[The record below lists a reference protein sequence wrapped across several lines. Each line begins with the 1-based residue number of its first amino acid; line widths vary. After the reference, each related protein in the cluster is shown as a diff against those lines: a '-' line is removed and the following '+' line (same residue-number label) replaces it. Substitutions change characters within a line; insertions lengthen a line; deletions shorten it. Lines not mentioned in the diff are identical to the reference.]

1 MRPDHI
7 LCDEATSALDPAST
21 ISVLDVLRRI
31 NEETGV
37 TIVVITH
44 SMEVVERICSNVA
57 VLEAGHVVEQG
68 SVAQVFGNR
77 RPRLPRRFWGGRA
90 GMDKVKAFVDQF
102 GELLA
107 QGTIDTLLMLC
118 ISTAIAYVFGTVIG
132 VILYVAYLND
142 YNEKNDESLVV
153 VAKAHYEPYGIYAGK
168 SSDLANIADGAE
180 IAVPNDP
187 SNEARAL
194 LPLQQAGLITLMN
207 PDDIAAT
214 PNDIVGNPHH
224 IKFREIEAAATPRA
238 LQDVD
243 FAAVNGNY
251 AIEAGLHAS
260 DALVVE
266 KASDA
271 VLDQYANIIA
281 TRPELAS
288 DERLLALAEVLA
300 SADFAAYLEKNFGQ
314 DVLTGPYRGASQRR
328 ARSSCITCPPTITP
342 RLCPSLS
349 RGRARRSGL
358 RA

>member
-1 MRPDHI
+1 MTNISRRDF
-7 LCDEATSALDPAST
+7 LAASFGLVATGALAACGGGSSSSAAASAADASATSSAAADAAASKVLTIAATPEPHAKILTEFAAPALAEKGIELQVKEFTDYVQP
-21 ISVLDVLRRI
+21 
-31 NEETGV
+31 N
-37 TIVVITH
+37 
-44 SMEVVERICSNVA
+44 EVVWN
-57 VLEAGHVVEQG
+57 
-68 SVAQVFGNR
+68 
-77 RPRLPRRFWGGRA
+77 
-90 GMDKVKAFVDQF
+90 
-102 GELLA
+102 GE
-107 QGTIDTLLMLC
+107 ID
-118 ISTAIAYVFGTVIG
+118 ANYFQH
-132 VILYVAYLND
+132 VAYLND
-142 YNEKNDESLVV
+142 YNEKNGESLVV

-194 LPLQQAGLITLMN
+194 LLLQQAGLITLKN

-214 PNDIVGNPHH
+214 PNDIVDNPHN

-314 DVLTGPYRGASQRR
+314 DVLPVK
-328 ARSSCITCPPTITP
+328 
-342 RLCPSLS
+342 
-349 RGRARRSGL
+349 
-358 RA
+358 